1 MAAHVIAIVVV
12 GGGRGRG
19 GGVDGLVLF
28 GSPNTVEKLVHVH
41 GPEVLAAL
49 TQSMLE
55 LIEGE

>member
-1 MAAHVIAIVVV
+1 MAAHVIAIVVAV
-12 GGGRGRG
+12 GGVGS

>member
-12 GGGRGRG
+12 GGGRGR
-19 GGVDGLVLF
+19 GVDGLVLF